1 MGVSGGRQADKEGC
15 RRGIRGSIC
24 LTAAPPHT
32 QERRGAPL
40 VDLFDVKFS
49 SLMVLMM
56 NMMIM
61 MLFIMMRIITA
72 QVRSAS
78 CGPPSDRTWLY
89 SPSGTRCSYMGGIQT
104 KSGIDLSNMYRY
116 HSSAPVRYS
125 VHQHSEAASSDA
137 TTTITT
143 KTLTNYENK

>member
-1 MGVSGGRQADKEGC
+1 MGADKEGC

-49 SLMVLMM
+49 SLMV
-56 NMMIM
+56 
-61 MLFIMMRIITA
+61 
-72 QVRSAS
+72 RSAS

-104 KSGIDLSNMYRY
+104 KSGMDLSNMYRY

-125 VHQHSEAASSDA
+125 VHQRFRSRF
-137 TTTITT
+137 
-143 KTLTNYENK
+143 L